1 MSKRPG
7 ANKANLEETHSI
19 FLDIA
24 RREFCEYGYHQAS
37 TSRIVE
43 QSGMARGSLYYHFGD
58 KNGLFVAVYKQITTE
73 AMEAINTA
81 LEDIT
86 DPWEAFKAGAFKYM
100 DLCMDNEFRKITLI
114 ESQAA
119 ITIKDRLEIQEKA
132 LYGKLKNIIAPLLQ
146 QGYFPGH
153 TENTAAVFTMGIL
166 SEIGRSFDFVEDIG
180 EARKSFGQAFE
191 ETINR
196 LAS

>member
-1 MSKRPG
+1 MSKRRG
-7 ANKANLEETHSI
+7 ANKANLEETQGI

-24 RREFCEYGYHQAS
+24 RKEFCEHGYHQAS

-58 KNGLFVAVYKQITTE
+58 KNGLFVAVYKQIIAE
-73 AMEAINTA
+73 AMEVINVA
-81 LEDIT
+81 LEGIT
-86 DPWEAFKAGAFKYM
+86 DPWEAYKTGTTKYM

-119 ITIKDRLEIQEKA
+119 MTIKDRLEIQEKA
-132 LYGKLKNIIAPLLQ
+132 LYGKLKGIITPLLK

-153 TENTAAVFTMGIL
+153 TENTAAIFTLGIL
-166 SEIGRSFDFVEDIG
+166 SEIGRNFDFVEDI
-180 EARKSFGQAFE
+180 EDARKSFGQAFE